1 MIINDFFFIITTFY
15 LNNESI
21 LYIPNDISIYI
32 EVPNCF
38 DNYLQKFGILN
49 IFKKENISIENM
61 PPFNYQV
68 KMINTFKI
76 LLGINSNDDIQNFV
90 SNYFN

>member
-1 MIINDFFFIITTFY
+1 
-15 LNNESI
+15 
-21 LYIPNDISIYI
+21 
-32 EVPNCF
+32 
-38 DNYLQKFGILN
+38 
-49 IFKKENISIENM
+49 M